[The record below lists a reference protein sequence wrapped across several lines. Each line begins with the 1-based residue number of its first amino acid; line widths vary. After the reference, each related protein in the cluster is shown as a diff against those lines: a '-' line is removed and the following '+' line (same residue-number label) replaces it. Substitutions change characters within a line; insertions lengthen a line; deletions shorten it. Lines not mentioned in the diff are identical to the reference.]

1 MAVALAGFLC
11 AAEDGDVDTLELML
25 TDDAVLYA
33 DGRPLA
39 GPAPIARFIA
49 DEAGRDGPCEVQIA
63 TVDGRPGRLLRG
75 YAGDVVEALSI
86 DDLDGRI
93 KAVHVVRDPATL
105 AQL

>member
-11 AAEDGDVDTLELML
+11 AAEDGDVDSLELML

-33 DGRPLA
+33 DGQAVA
-39 GPAPIARFIA
+39 GPAPIARFIV
-49 DEAGRDGPCEVQIA
+49 ESTGRDGPCHVQLA

-75 YAGDVVEALSI
+75 YTGDVVEALSV

-93 KAVHVVRDPATL
+93 RAVHVVRDPDTL
-105 AQL
+105 ARL

>member
-11 AAEDGDVDTLELML
+11 AAEDGDVDSLALML

-39 GPAPIARFIA
+39 GPAPIAQFIVDA
-49 DEAGRDGPCEVQIA
+49 AGRDGPCEVQIA

-93 KAVHVVRDPATL
+93 QAVHVVRDPATL
-105 AQL
+105 ARL

>member
-11 AAEDGDVDTLELML
+11 AAEDGDIDSLELML

-33 DGRPLA
+33 DGRTLA
-39 GPAPIARFIA
+39 GPAPIARFIV
-49 DEAGRDGPCEVQIA
+49 ESAGRDGPCHVQLA

-75 YAGDVVEALSI
+75 YAGDVVEALSV

-93 KAVHVVRDPATL
+93 QAIHVVRDPDAL